1 MKTTNI
7 ELPKVVTRAE
17 WLVARKELLAKE
29 KELTRRRD
37 ALNAERRRLPMVR
50 VEKETRFPR
59 VTEMMLELGVKSFCA
74 VPLTTAQR
82 RLGALGFGSL
92 QATAYDDADLEFL
105 QQVAKQVAV
114 AVDNALNYQSVQCYQ
129 QALSRERDHLRL
141 LLEVNNAVVS
151 NLELRALF
159 AAITASLRKVIQHE
173 YASLALYEQDKDR
186 LWLHALDFP
195 EGRGFIQESM
205 LLPRDQAPAWR

>member
-1 MKTTNI
+1 MRLHVLATPQTS
-7 ELPKVVTRAE
+7 ELPTCCDRPVEQSPGGWDWKTQQP
-17 WLVARKELLAKE
+17 LVISE
-29 KELTRRRD
+29 
-37 ALNAERRRLPMVR
+37 

-129 QALSRERDHLRL
+129 QALSREREHLRL
-141 LLEVNNAVVS
+141 LLEVHTAVAS
-151 NLELRALF
+151 NL
-159 AAITASLRKVIQHE
+159 
-173 YASLALYEQDKDR
+173 
-186 LWLHALDFP
+186 
-195 EGRGFIQESM
+195 
-205 LLPRDQAPAWR
+205 